1 MKPINLIDKY
11 YQNKKNKEERT
22 MLKNMKVKMSLILG
36 LSAAILV
43 SVAIIVASLI
53 IMTNQAQSY
62 QDIINTDI
70 RSSTLVRTCRL
81 EVNIAARCLRDV
93 ALDPDSETV
102 GDNTTKMDN
111 ALNNL
116 TPYIQELKTL
126 NVLGDSTSIDNY
138 ISAVTEWGTVVPVIR
153 EKALG
158 GQQEEAIS
166 MLQNECTP
174 ALAEVDTAAAALQ
187 SEITDHQEEVLEQQ
201 ETIVTVSIFVIVG
214 VLVLTVLLLFFL
226 NLRIIRNI
234 TKPVEEVRTALVG
247 YSQGKLDIPVTF
259 ESKNELGEMCAS
271 LRISQDVL
279 SDVIKDICYLLEEMA
294 NGNFNV
300 RSRAT
305 DKYVGALSNVLTSVR
320 EINHNLSD
328 TLMQIAQSSEQ
339 VSAGADQVSTG
350 AQALAQGATEQ
361 ASAVE
366 QLSATINEISTNA
379 QKNAKSSAQSL
390 QDSLDAGDQVKKS
403 AQHMEEMAHAM
414 NKISKSSE
422 EIGKIIATI
431 EDIAFQTNI
440 LALNAAVEA
449 ARAGTAGK
457 GFAVVADEVRNL
469 ASKSDQAAKATKEL
483 IENSVT
489 SVREGNE
496 IASRVS
502 DALNQTMAL
511 AGKAMDG
518 TREIVEAVE
527 GEAESISQVTE
538 GIDQISSVVQTNS
551 ATSEE
556 SAAASEQLSSQAS
569 LMKELLRKFK
579 LRTDGAQSSSSFGA
593 PAEDYSYGGASMPE
607 DNSYGG
613 NDNGI
618 SSFSKY

>member
-1 MKPINLIDKY
+1 
-11 YQNKKNKEERT
+11 
-22 MLKNMKVKMSLILG
+22 MLKNMKVKMSLIMG
-36 LSAAILV
+36 FGIAILV
-43 SVAIIVASLI
+43 SVIIVVASLV
-53 IMTNQAQSY
+53 IMSTQAQSY
-62 QDIINTDI
+62 QDIIDTDI
-70 RSSTLVRTCRL
+70 HSSTLVRTCRL
-81 EVNIAARCLRDV
+81 EVNIAARCLREV
-93 ALDPDSETV
+93 ALDPEAKTV
-102 GDNTTKMDN
+102 GETTSKLDS

-116 TPYIQELKTL
+116 TPYIQELKDL
-126 NVLGDSTSIDNY
+126 NVLGDSKPIDDY
-138 ISAVTEWGTVVPVIR
+138 IAAVTEWGAVVPEIR

-158 GQQEEAIS
+158 GQQEEAID
-166 MLQNECTP
+166 MIQNECTP
-174 ALAEVDTAAAALQ
+174 ALANVDAAAGVLQ
-187 SEITDHQEEVLEQQ
+187 SEITQHQNNVLKQQ
-201 ETIVTVSIFVIVG
+201 ENIVTISIFAIVG
-214 VLVLTVLLLFFL
+214 VLVLTVLLLFVL
-226 NLRIIRNI
+226 ILRIIKNI

-247 YSQGKLDIPVTF
+247 YSQGKLDIPVHF

-271 LRISQDVL
+271 LRTSQEVL
-279 SDVIKDICYLLEEMA
+279 NDVIQDICYLLEEMA
-294 NGNFNV
+294 SGNFDV

-305 DKYVGALSNVLTSVR
+305 DKYVGALSSVLTSIR
-320 EINHNLSD
+320 GINHNLSD

-390 QDSLDAGDQVKKS
+390 QDSLDAGEQVKKS
-403 AQHMEEMAHAM
+403 SQHMDEMAHAM

-496 IASRVS
+496 IASRVTE
-502 DALNQTMAL
+502 ALNQTMQL

-579 LRTDGAQSSSSFGA
+579 LRAADGTQSGSYGA

-613 NDNGI
+613 SSNGA